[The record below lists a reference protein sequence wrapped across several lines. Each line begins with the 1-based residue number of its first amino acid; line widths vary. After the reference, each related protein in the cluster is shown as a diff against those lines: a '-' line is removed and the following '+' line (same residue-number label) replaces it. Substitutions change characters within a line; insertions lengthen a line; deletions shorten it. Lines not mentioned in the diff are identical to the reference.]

1 MRQFL
6 YGLKPPGIR
15 AVSMLGPVVR
25 KGNVVT
31 DFELPDET
39 GAPRR
44 LSGLLADGPVVLF
57 FYPAAMSL
65 GCTVESCHFRD
76 LIGEFKAVGAQPV
89 GISADRVERQR
100 HFAEKHSLGYP
111 LLSDSDQVVARQFGV
126 RGWIPMM
133 PLRRVTLVIDTDLT
147 VLEVISS
154 ELVMTV
160 HADRALEVLKKR
172 RR

>member
-1 MRQFL
+1 
-6 YGLKPPGIR
+6 
-15 AVSMLGPVVR
+15 MLGPVLR
-25 KGNVVT
+25 KGDVVT

-89 GISADRVERQR
+89 GISADT
-100 HFAEKHSLGYP
+100 
-111 LLSDSDQVVARQFGV
+111 
-126 RGWIPMM
+126 GWSGSG
-133 PLRRVTLVIDTDLT
+133 TLPRNIHWAIHCYRTA
-147 VLEVISS
+147 IRWS
-154 ELVMTV
+154 
-160 HADRALEVLKKR
+160 HATSGSGGGFR
-172 RR
+172 

>member
-1 MRQFL
+1 
-6 YGLKPPGIR
+6 
-15 AVSMLGPVVR
+15 MLGPVVR
-25 KGNVVT
+25 KGDVVT

-111 LLSDSDQVVARQFGV
+111 LLSDSDQVVAQKFGV

-133 PLRRVTLVIDTDLT
+133 PLRRVTFVIDTDLS

-172 RR
+172 QR

>member
-1 MRQFL
+1 M
-6 YGLKPPGIR
+6 
-15 AVSMLGPVVR
+15 R
-25 KGNVVT
+25 KGDVVS

-39 GAPRR
+39 GTSRR
-44 LSGLLADGPVVLF
+44 LSEFLVDGPVVLF
-57 FYPAAMSL
+57 FYPAALSL
-65 GCTVESCHFRD
+65 GCCHFRD

-111 LLSDSDQVVARQFGV
+111 LLSDSDQVVAGQFGV
-126 RGWIPMM
+126 RGWIPVL
-133 PLRRVTLVIDTDLT
+133 PLQRVTFVIDTDLT

-154 ELVMTV
+154 ELVMTA
-160 HADRALEVLKKR
+160 HADRALDVLKKR

>member
-1 MRQFL
+1 M
-6 YGLKPPGIR
+6 
-15 AVSMLGPVVR
+15 R
-25 KGNVVT
+25 KGDVVS

-39 GAPRR
+39 GTSRR
-44 LSGLLADGPVVLF
+44 LSEFLVDGPVVLF
-57 FYPAAMSL
+57 FYPAALSL
-65 GCTVESCHFRD
+65 GCTMESCHFRD

-111 LLSDSDQVVARQFGV
+111 LLSDSDQVVAGQFGV
-126 RGWIPMM
+126 RGWIPML
-133 PLRRVTLVIDTDLT
+133 PLQRVTFVIDTDLT

-154 ELVMTV
+154 ELVMTA
-160 HADRALEVLKKR
+160 HADRALDVLKKR

>member
-1 MRQFL
+1 
-6 YGLKPPGIR
+6 
-15 AVSMLGPVVR
+15 MLGPVVR
-25 KGNVVT
+25 KGDVVT

-100 HFAEKHSLGYP
+100 NFAEKHSLGYP

-133 PLRRVTLVIDTDLT
+133 PLRRVTFVIDTDLT

-172 RR
+172 QR

>member
-1 MRQFL
+1 
-6 YGLKPPGIR
+6 
-15 AVSMLGPVVR
+15 MLGPVVR
-25 KGNVVT
+25 KGDVVT

-89 GISADRVERQR
+89 GISADTVERQR
-100 HFAEKHSLGYP
+100 HFADKHSLGYP

-133 PLRRVTLVIDTDLT
+133 PLRRVTLPVGPARPCCFAPNIC
-147 VLEVISS
+147 SS
-154 ELVMTV
+154 GG
-160 HADRALEVLKKR
+160 RAR
-172 RR
+172 RPGAGSTQKAPALIVS